1 MNPRSSSPALAC
13 ALGVVSALGVAGCP
27 GDDGPPNA
35 NPPRLWLALDGSEIQ
50 VRLVTV
56 EPPPF

>member
-1 MNPRSSSPALAC
+1 MNARNVILAAA
-13 ALGVVSALGVAGCP
+13 ALGLAACS
-27 GDDGPPNA
+27 DDAPPNG

-50 VRLVTV
+50 VRLVSV

>member
-1 MNPRSSSPALAC
+1 MNARSFVLALA
-13 ALGVVSALGVAGCP
+13 AAGLAGCP
-27 GDDGPPNA
+27 GDDGPPNG

-50 VRLVTV
+50 VRLVAV

>member
-1 MNPRSSSPALAC
+1 MNARQLVFAAC
-13 ALGVVSALGVAGCP
+13 AVAGLAGCP
-27 GDDGPPNA
+27 GDDEPPPNG

-50 VRLVTV
+50 VRLVSV

>member
-1 MNPRSSSPALAC
+1 MNARPLLRALA
-13 ALGVVSALGVAGCP
+13 AISALGVQAGCP
-27 GDDGPPNA
+27 GDDGPPNG